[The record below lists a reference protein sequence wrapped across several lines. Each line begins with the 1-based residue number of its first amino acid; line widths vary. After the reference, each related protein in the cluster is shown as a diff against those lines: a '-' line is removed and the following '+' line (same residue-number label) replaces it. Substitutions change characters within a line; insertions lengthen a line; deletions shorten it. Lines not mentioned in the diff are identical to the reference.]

1 MTKKILIVEDDPVVA
16 QLLKEF
22 FNQFQHGHAYEIE
35 TAGDGA
41 SAIMALLHQRFDLVV
56 LDLTMPRMGG
66 LEMLNQMRGL
76 DLRPPTI
83 VLTGNVDSTA
93 AREALRSGIFAYL
106 PKPVELRQLDHIVTL
121 ALSTPSET
129 H

>member
-1 MTKKILIVEDDPVVA
+1 
-16 QLLKEF
+16 
-22 FNQFQHGHAYEIE
+22 
-35 TAGDGA
+35 
-41 SAIMALLHQRFDLVV
+41 
-56 LDLTMPRMGG
+56 MPRMGG

-83 VLTGNVDSTA
+83 VLAGNVDSTA

-106 PKPVELRQLDHIVTL
+106 SKPVELRQLDHIVTL

>member
-1 MTKKILIVEDDPVVA
+1 VTKKILIVEDDPVVA

-22 FNQFQHGHAYEIE
+22 FNQFQHGRAYEIE

-129 H
+129 R

>member
-1 MTKKILIVEDDPVVA
+1 VTKKILIVEDDPVVA

-22 FNQFQHGHAYEIE
+22 FNQFQHGRAYEIE